1 MWIGT
6 RRQFNG
12 LVIGGLAMLM
22 ITKNFSVNEMKCH
35 CGCGEDSMDMD
46 FMDILQGI
54 REDMNRPLKISSAVR
69 CVKHNMKVSSTGK
82 NGPHVPRTEGTKAAD
97 ILVSG
102 ADALR
107 LIDTARK
114 HGISGIGLSQR
125 GSHAKR
131 FIHIDT
137 LSADDGHPRPTV
149 WTY

>member
-1 MWIGT
+1 
-6 RRQFNG
+6 
-12 LVIGGLAMLM
+12 MLM

-46 FMDILQGI
+46 FMDILQEI

-69 CVKHNMKVSSTGK
+69 CAKHNSKVSSTGK

-107 LIDTARK
+107 LIDVARK
-114 HGISGIGLSQR
+114 HGISGVGISQR
-125 GSHAKR
+125 GEHAKR
-131 FIHIDT
+131 FVHIDT

>member
-12 LVIGGLAMLM
+12 LVIGGLAMM

-46 FMDILQGI
+46 FMDILQEI
-54 REDMNRPLKISSAVR
+54 REDMNRPLKISSGAR
-69 CVKHNMKVSSTGK
+69 CIKHNMRVSSTGK

-97 ILVSG
+97 ILISG

-107 LIDTARK
+107 LIDVARK
-114 HGISGIGLSQR
+114 HGISGVGISQK
-125 GSHAKR
+125 GNHATR
-131 FIHIDT
+131 FVHIDT